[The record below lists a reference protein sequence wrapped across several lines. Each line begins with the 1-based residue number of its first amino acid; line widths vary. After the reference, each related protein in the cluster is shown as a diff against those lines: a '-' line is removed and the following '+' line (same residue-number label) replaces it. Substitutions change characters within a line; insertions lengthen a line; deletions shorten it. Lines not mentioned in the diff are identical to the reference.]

1 MKIAVLGATGRT
13 GIPFV
18 RQALDQGHHVV
29 AVVRNPSKLTVQHE
43 NLQIVTADIF
53 SEESMVPHFTG
64 SDAVVS
70 CLASL
75 TLSKSTFF
83 LDSCKIILSAMRKAG
98 VSRFMPMSSWCTT
111 YNRNDPGPWFIEWI
125 IKPLFIRNPLASLE
139 EMEKYLMSEEC
150 LDINYT
156 IIRPPQRCEAS
167 TKDRHVT
174 GDLCYSQKILVEE
187 RQFTQ
192 GGYGK
197 MGRED
202 VAKFMLSALKTDEY
216 HRKGIA
222 IDVAK

>member
-111 YNRNDPGPWFIEWI
+111 CRVDQTQSKRAVSTAAPGGTNTKASFAFKHVSSGEPPVPSCGSPTDLGEAEAQWKAGSLLTSDTAGTSDSPSESSICNDSVSHAFGVIQSI
-125 IKPLFIRNPLASLE
+125 INPSDT
-139 EMEKYLMSEEC
+139 M
-150 LDINYT
+150 
-156 IIRPPQRCEAS
+156 
-167 TKDRHVT
+167 
-174 GDLCYSQKILVEE
+174 
-187 RQFTQ
+187 
-192 GGYGK
+192 
-197 MGRED
+197 
-202 VAKFMLSALKTDEY
+202 
-216 HRKGIA
+216 
-222 IDVAK
+222 